1 MVRLY
6 KKLFEYEV
14 TMEVYC
20 NGNFVYFTFKKMGK
34 SESCS
39 IPIDN
44 LGFYP
49 EETEN
54 ILIRYLK
61 SLLVYTYANK
71 TRLLIERKGG
81 IYYA

>member
-6 KKLFEYEV
+6 KELHILGA

-44 LGFYP
+44 LGLYP

-61 SLLVYTYANK
+61 SFFGVYV
-71 TRLLIERKGG
+71 RE
-81 IYYA
+81 